1 MPDARQRSREA
12 GKGYGNNSQG
22 NGTQETNGQNQM
34 EKPVLEYTEKVE
46 PFRFQRGLQS
56 LL

>member
-1 MPDARQRSREA
+1 MIQMPDARQRSREA

-34 EKPVLEYTEKVE
+34 EKPVLEYT
-46 PFRFQRGLQS
+46 
-56 LL
+56 